1 MTSGCQVTSALSV
14 TLYYYGV
21 LRRLKDFVIYMPCI
35 MLSTVT
41 AISIDRMA
49 VPDRCHRASKVQVA
63 YMSCNNT
70 LGSLLSSVGLSCVGM
85 DNGLAF
91 KDGFAMQGVRIPKN
105 MDLLV
110 FTVSVVYVH

>member
-1 MTSGCQVTSALSV
+1 MHTACDLGLS
-14 TLYYYGV
+14 
-21 LRRLKDFVIYMPCI
+21 
-35 MLSTVT
+35 VT

-49 VPDRCHRASKVQVA
+49 VPGRCHRASKVQVA

-85 DNGLAF
+85 DKGLAF

-110 FTVSVVYVH
+110 FTVSVIYVH